1 MKKKL
6 LDLLAKKRGIVD
18 RMRQADAVGD
28 QTRRWQRTPPL
39 TRRLPA

>member
-18 RMRQADAVGD
+18 RMRQADAAGD
-28 QTRRWQRTPPL
+28 HDRIDAALAENTVR
-39 TRRLPA
+39 

>member
-18 RMRQADAVGD
+18 RMRQAIRPHL
-28 QTRRWQRTPPL
+28 TRRWQRTPPL